1 MRITKYEHACL
12 VVEEAGATLVI
23 DPGSFTRQL
32 DGVSGVDSSVVG
44 VVITHEHADHWT
56 PEQLRAILAVS
67 PDAVVFSTE
76 ATRAGAAEAG
86 IEVDVVG
93 PGDSRTVEPFTLRFF
108 GGRHAI
114 IHSSIPQIDNV
125 GVLVNDALYYPGD
138 SFAVPEGVPV
148 RVLASPC
155 SGPWMK
161 VAETMDHV
169 LAIAPDHV
177 FPTHERIN
185 SDAGMAL
192 AHARLGWA
200 AAQHGG
206 EYHPLSAGDSLEI

>member
-12 VVEEAGATLVI
+12 VVEEDGATLVI

-32 DGVSGVDSSVVG
+32 EGLNGVVG

-56 PEQLRAILAVS
+56 PEQLRAILAEN
-67 PDAVVFSTE
+67 PNAVVMSTE
-76 ATRAGAAEAG
+76 ATRAGAADAG

-93 PGDSRTVEPFTLRFF
+93 PGASRKVGPFDLRFF

-138 SFAVPEGVPV
+138 SFAVPDGVAV
-148 RVLASPC
+148 RALAAPS

-169 LAIAPDHV
+169 LAVAPDHV

-185 SDAGMAL
+185 SEAGMAL

-206 EYHPLSAGDSLEI
+206 EYHPLATGETLEI